1 MLLLLL
7 SIEKMREMQACTA
20 AVCRQSRQ
28 SLAPPP
34 QTRPRHC
41 ECQYARPRS
50 AASTDARCD
59 RNHAKRLK
67 GRHFDWQQEA
77 RSSFQPRCGRCG
89 QRRNAPISRTASY
102 RRFVNVHRLCDTQVS
117 QMPHKCATIRRRVS
131 VRPTAALRFARL
143 LISSRSDTHVL
154 RSKSSRAEELFD
166 LPIQLPK
173 SS

>member
-7 SIEKMREMQACTA
+7 SIEEMREMQACTA
-20 AVCRQSRQ
+20 TVCRQSRQ

-117 QMPHKCATIRRRVS
+117 QMPHKLCHNS
-131 VRPTAALRFARL
+131 PPCQRPPHWFARL
-143 LISSRSDTHVL
+143 LISSRSDTHASQVRSQLVHTVL
-154 RSKSSRAEELFD
+154 R
-166 LPIQLPK
+166 P
-173 SS
+173 